1 MTTNNIFI
9 LSDAIQSGK
18 TSALQLLCNSQT
30 SVAGFLTPDI
40 NQLRMFVDIEKN
52 ESFAFQKTIA
62 DKIDDVI
69 IGKFIFDNA
78 VFNKAHSI
86 LAQLHSTSNDIIII
100 DEIGKLEL
108 ADKGFE
114 PALHLFIEKINSITN
129 KTIVLVIRD
138 YLLEKCIAKYSIQH
152 ATILNVQ
159 QFKNHFDL

>member
-1 MTTNNIFI
+1 MTANNIFI

-40 NQLRMFVDIEKN
+40 NQLRVFVDIEKN

-69 IGKFIFDNA
+69 IGKFIFENA

-114 PALHLFIEKINSITN
+114 PALYLFIEKINSITN

-152 ATILNVQ
+152 ATILNVL

>member
-1 MTTNNIFI
+1 M
-9 LSDAIQSGK
+9 
-18 TSALQLLCNSQT
+18 
-30 SVAGFLTPDI
+30 
-40 NQLRMFVDIEKN
+40 
-52 ESFAFQKTIA
+52 
-62 DKIDDVI
+62 
-69 IGKFIFDNA
+69 
-78 VFNKAHSI
+78 
-86 LAQLHSTSNDIIII
+86 AQLHSTSNDIIII

-114 PALHLFIEKINSITN
+114 PALYLFIEKINSITN

>member
-1 MTTNNIFI
+1 MTANNIFI

-30 SVAGFLTPDI
+30 SVAGFLTPDS
-40 NQLRMFVDIEKN
+40 NNLRVFVDIEKN
-52 ESFAFQKTIA
+52 EIAVFQKPST
-62 DKIDDVI
+62 DKIDDVQV
-69 IGKFIFDNA
+69 GKFIFHNA
-78 VFNKAHSI
+78 TFTKAQSI